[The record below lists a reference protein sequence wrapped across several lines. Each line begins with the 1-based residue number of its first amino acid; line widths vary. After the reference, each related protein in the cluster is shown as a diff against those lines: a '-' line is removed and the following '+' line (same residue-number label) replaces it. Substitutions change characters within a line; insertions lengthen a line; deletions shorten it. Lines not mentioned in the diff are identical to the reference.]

1 MSTGG
6 PMPRTVAVS
15 QTKATSDLCDADAP
29 TSHPAEAE
37 PMAVRRVLL
46 LGLMGSGKTTVGRA
60 LASRLGWSY
69 VDNDDLVEE
78 SAGATKASLVH
89 AQGAVG
95 LRAAEAQ
102 ALRLAI
108 RRPGPFV
115 AGIAAGVVLDPDHA
129 APLEDPP
136 DDVALVWL
144 RARIDTLAERIRR
157 DPADRPWLTG
167 DLEESLREM
176 ASVRERVFAEVA
188 HIMVDVDGIAPQRAA
203 AEITRRLGL
212 G

>member
-1 MSTGG
+1 
-6 PMPRTVAVS
+6 
-15 QTKATSDLCDADAP
+15 
-29 TSHPAEAE
+29 
-37 PMAVRRVLL
+37 
-46 LGLMGSGKTTVGRA
+46 
-60 LASRLGWSY
+60 
-69 VDNDDLVEE
+69 
-78 SAGATKASLVH
+78 
-89 AQGAVG
+89 
-95 LRAAEAQ
+95 
-102 ALRLAI
+102 
-108 RRPGPFV
+108 V

-129 APLEDPP
+129 APLKDPP

-167 DLEESLREM
+167 VIEESLREM

-188 HIMVDVDGIAPQRAA
+188 DIVVDVDGIAPQRAA

>member
-1 MSTGG
+1 
-6 PMPRTVAVS
+6 
-15 QTKATSDLCDADAP
+15 
-29 TSHPAEAE
+29 
-37 PMAVRRVLL
+37 MAVARVLL
-46 LGLMGSGKTTVGRA
+46 LGLMGSGKTTVGQA
-60 LASRLGWSY
+60 LAGRLGWSY

-78 SAGATKASLVH
+78 FVGVTKASLAE
-89 AQGAVG
+89 AQGVAG

-115 AGIAAGVVLDPDHA
+115 AGIAAGVVLDPDDA
-129 APLEDPP
+129 APLKDPP

-144 RARIDTLAERIRR
+144 RAGIDTLAERIRR

-167 DLEESLREM
+167 DLEEALREM
-176 ASVRERVFAEVA
+176 ALVREPAFDELA
-188 HIMVDVDGIAPQRAA
+188 HTVVDVDGIDPQRAA

>member
-1 MSTGG
+1 
-6 PMPRTVAVS
+6 
-15 QTKATSDLCDADAP
+15 
-29 TSHPAEAE
+29 
-37 PMAVRRVLL
+37 MAVARVLL
-46 LGLMGSGKTTVGRA
+46 LGLMGSGKTTVGQA
-60 LASRLGWSY
+60 LAGRLGWSY

-78 SAGATKASLVH
+78 FVGATKASLAE
-89 AQGAVG
+89 AQGAAG

-108 RRPGPFV
+108 RRRGPFV
-115 AGIAAGVVLDPDHA
+115 AGVAAGVVLDPDDA
-129 APLEDPP
+129 APLTDPP

-144 RARIDTLAERIRR
+144 RAGIDTLAERIRR

-176 ASVRERVFAEVA
+176 ASVREPAFAELA
-188 HIMVDVDGIAPQRAA
+188 HIVVDVDGIDPQRAA

>member
-1 MSTGG
+1 
-6 PMPRTVAVS
+6 
-15 QTKATSDLCDADAP
+15 
-29 TSHPAEAE
+29 
-37 PMAVRRVLL
+37 MAVARVLL
-46 LGLMGSGKTTVGRA
+46 LGLMGSGKTTVGHA

-69 VDNDDLVEE
+69 VDNDHLVEE
-78 SAGATKASLVH
+78 FAGATKASLVQ
-89 AQGAVG
+89 ARGVAG

-115 AGIAAGVVLDPDHA
+115 AGVAAGVVLDPAHA
-129 APLEDPP
+129 AVLEDPP

-144 RARIDTLAERIRR
+144 RAGIGTLAERIRR

-167 DLEESLREM
+167 DLGKSLREM
-176 ASVRERVFAEVA
+176 ASVREQSFADLA
-188 HIMVDVDGIAPQRAA
+188 HIVVDVDGITPRQAA

>member
-1 MSTGG
+1 
-6 PMPRTVAVS
+6 
-15 QTKATSDLCDADAP
+15 
-29 TSHPAEAE
+29 
-37 PMAVRRVLL
+37 MAVARVLL
-46 LGLMGSGKTTVGRA
+46 LGLMGSGKTTVGHA

-69 VDNDDLVEE
+69 VDNDHLVEE
-78 SAGATKASLVH
+78 FAGATKASLVQ
-89 AQGAVG
+89 ARGVAG

-115 AGIAAGVVLDPDHA
+115 AGVAAGVVLDPAHA
-129 APLEDPP
+129 AVLEDPP

-144 RARIDTLAERIRR
+144 RAGIGTLAERIRR

-167 DLEESLREM
+167 DLRRLLRDM
-176 ASVRERVFAEVA
+176 ASAREQSFAELA
-188 HIMVDVDGIAPQRAA
+188 HIVVDVDGITPQQAA